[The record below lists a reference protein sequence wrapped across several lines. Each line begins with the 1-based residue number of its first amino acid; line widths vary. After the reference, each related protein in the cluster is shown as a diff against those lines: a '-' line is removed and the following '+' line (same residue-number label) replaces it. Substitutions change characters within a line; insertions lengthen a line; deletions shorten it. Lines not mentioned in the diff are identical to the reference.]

1 MSDGPGARPAR
12 RRGALFFLVASALL
26 AAAVLA
32 GLLVGAVPIP
42 LSTLSTLLAGAGA
55 GGDAAR
61 TVETTILAELRLP
74 RVLLAALVGAGLAAA
89 GAAYQA
95 LFRNPLADP
104 FVIGA
109 SSGAA
114 VGAAALLAVGA
125 PAGAVPATAFAG
137 AVLAVAAVYLLG
149 GLGARASAVSL
160 ILAGAAVSTVLDAG
174 VSLVMIVDDESL
186 QAIFGW
192 LLGGLGGTGWAEV
205 AWGAPM
211 LAAGVVLIAALAR
224 PLDALALG
232 DETARSLGLPLAGG
246 RLAVVAAASLA
257 TAAAVAVAGI
267 VGFVGLVAPHAA
279 RLLVGARHGVLVPA
293 SCLLG
298 ALLVVLADL
307 AARTVA
313 VPREVP
319 VGVLTALVGGPF
331 FLVLL
336 RRRMGGGGAP

>member
-1 MSDGPGARPAR
+1 MSRSSLQR
-12 RRGALFFLVASALL
+12 RRALL
-26 AAAVLA
+26 FVAVL
-32 GLLVGAVPIP
+32 GLLATAIVLG
-42 LSTLSTLLAGAGA
+42 LLAGAVPVPASALAALLA
-55 GGDAAR
+55 GEEGSG
-61 TVETTILAELRLP
+61 VEATILRELRLP

-95 LFRNPLADP
+95 LFRNPLAEP

-114 VGAAALLAVGA
+114 LGAAVLLAAGA
-125 PAGAVPATAFAG
+125 PLLALPASAFVG
-137 AVLAVAAVYLLG
+137 AVAAVALVYLLG
-149 GLGARASAVSL
+149 GLGPRASAVSL
-160 ILAGAAVSTVLDAG
+160 ILAGAAVSTVLNAG

-192 LLGGLGGTGWAEV
+192 LLGGFAGASWAEV

-211 LAAGVVLIAALAR
+211 LAAGIAWIVLLAR
-224 PLDALALG
+224 PLDALTLG
-232 DETARSLGLPLAGG
+232 DDTARSLGLSLVRG

-279 RLLVGARHGVLVPA
+279 RLLFGARHGVLVPA

-298 ALLVVLADL
+298 ALLVVAADL

-319 VGVLTALVGGPF
+319 VGILTALVGGPF
-331 FLVLL
+331 FLYLL
-336 RRRMGGGGAP
+336 RTRLGPGGSA

>member
-1 MSDGPGARPAR
+1 V
-12 RRGALFFLVASALL
+12 LIVAVA
-26 AAAVLA
+26 AAAVASLGLGGAEIPPERVWSALA
-32 GLLVGAVPIP
+32 FGESDP
-42 LSTLSTLLAGAGA
+42 
-55 GGDAAR
+55 
-61 TVETTILAELRLP
+61 VEGVIVRRLRVP
-74 RVLLAALVGAGLAAA
+74 RVLLALLVGTGLAGA

-95 LFRNPLADP
+95 LFRNPLAEP

-114 VGAAALLAVGA
+114 LGAAVLLAAGA
-125 PAGAVPATAFAG
+125 PLLALPASAFVG
-137 AVLAVAAVYLLG
+137 AVAAVALVYLLG
-149 GLGARASAVSL
+149 GVGARASAVSL
-160 ILAGAAVSTVLDAG
+160 ILAGAAVSTVLNAG

-192 LLGGLGGTGWAEV
+192 LLGGFAGASWDEV

-211 LAAGVVLIAALAR
+211 LAVGVVWLVLLAR
-224 PLDALALG
+224 PLDALTLG
-232 DETARSLGLPLAGG
+232 DDTARSLGLSLMRG

-279 RLLVGARHGVLVPA
+279 RLLFGARHGVLMPA

-298 ALLVVLADL
+298 ALLVVAADL

-319 VGVLTALVGGPF
+319 VGILTALVGGPF
-331 FLVLL
+331 FLYLL
-336 RRRMGGGGAP
+336 RTRLAPGEGA

>member
-1 MSDGPGARPAR
+1 MSRPR
-12 RRGALFFLVASALL
+12 RALLFAAGLAVL
-26 AAAVLA
+26 AAAVAA
-32 GLLVGAVPIP
+32 G
-42 LSTLSTLLAGAGA
+42 LLAGAVPVPPSALAELLA
-55 GGDAAR
+55 GDSGGG
-61 TVETTILAELRLP
+61 VEATILRELRLP
-74 RVLLAALVGAGLAAA
+74 RVLLAVLVGAGLAGA

-95 LFRNPLADP
+95 LFRNPLAEP

-114 VGAAALLAVGA
+114 LGAAALLAVGA
-125 PAGAVPATAFAG
+125 PAPAVPATAFAG
-137 AVLAVAAVYLLG
+137 AVAAVALVYLLG
-149 GLGARASAVSL
+149 GVGARASAVSL

-174 VSLVMIVDDESL
+174 VSLVMILDDESL

-192 LLGGLGGTGWAEV
+192 LLGGLAGVGWREV

-211 LAAGVVLIAALAR
+211 LAVGVGWIALLAR
-224 PLDALALG
+224 PLDALTLG
-232 DETARSLGLPLAGG
+232 DDTARSLGLSLVRG

-279 RLLVGARHGVLVPA
+279 RLLFGGRHGVLVPA

-298 ALLVVLADL
+298 AVLVVVADL

-319 VGVLTALVGGPF
+319 IGVLTSLVGGPF
-331 FLVLL
+331 FLYLL
-336 RRRMGGGGAP
+336 RTRLGAGGAA

>member
-1 MSDGPGARPAR
+1 MTATR
-12 RRGALFFLVASALL
+12 RRALFFAAALALL
-26 AAAVLA
+26 AVAVAAA
-32 GLLVGAVPIP
+32 
-42 LSTLSTLLAGAGA
+42 LLAGAVPVPVSALGA
-55 GGDAAR
+55 LLAGAPGEG
-61 TVETTILAELRLP
+61 VEATILRELRLP
-74 RVLLAALVGAGLAAA
+74 RVLLALLVGAGLAAA

-95 LFRNPLADP
+95 LFRNPLAEP

-114 VGAAALLAVGA
+114 LGAALLLAAGA
-125 PAGAVPATAFAG
+125 PAPAVPATAFLG
-137 AVLAVAAVYLLG
+137 AVGAVALVYLLG
-149 GLGARASAVSL
+149 GVGARSSAVSL

-186 QAIFGW
+186 QAVFGW
-192 LLGGLGGTGWAEV
+192 LLGGLAGTGWREV

-211 LAAGVVLIAALAR
+211 LAAGIAWIALLAR
-224 PLDALALG
+224 PLDALTLG
-232 DETARSLGLPLAGG
+232 DETAASLGLSLVRG

-257 TAAAVAVAGI
+257 AAAAVAVAGI

-279 RLLVGARHGVLVPA
+279 RLLVGARHGVLIPA

-298 ALLVVLADL
+298 AVLVVAADL

-319 VGVLTALVGGPF
+319 IGILTALVGGPF
-331 FLVLL
+331 FLYLL
-336 RRRMGGGGAP
+336 RTRLGGAARGAA